1 MARTSRRALLS
12 AGATAAL
19 AGIAVAASV
28 PPATAALATVPVTHP
43 DAKLI
48 TLCNRFIDLEQ
59 QKLASFECQP
69 KTITWEEE
77 RVVEEAERAPLVA
90 AQERVVERLME
101 LDTKT
106 LDGFRARA
114 RALVIYDE
122 QGWKDEEIS
131 HGPFP
136 GGMNFA
142 IVRDLFGESI

>member
-1 MARTSRRALLS
+1 MARTSRRALLGV
-12 AGATAAL
+12 GATAAL
-19 AGIAVAASV
+19 ASIAAASIV
-28 PPATAALATVPVTHP
+28 SATAAEAMPAVNP
-43 DAKLI
+43 DAELI
-48 TLCNRFIDLEQ
+48 ALCDRFIDLEQ
-59 QKLASFECQP
+59 QKLASFERQP

-77 RVVEEAERAPLVA
+77 RVAEEAERAPLVA
-90 AQERVVERLME
+90 AQERLVGRMLE

-142 IVRDLFGESI
+142 IVRDLFGGIV